1 MAKYRLKPKALSDM
15 ESIWLYSQRT
25 WGNEQANQ
33 YIDEIHNA
41 FRLLTENPKLGVEC
55 NYIRTGYR
63 RYSVFRHVI
72 YYRLADFGLEVI
84 RVLHDRMLASKN
96 L

>member
-55 NYIRTGYR
+55 N
-63 RYSVFRHVI
+63 
-72 YYRLADFGLEVI
+72 
-84 RVLHDRMLASKN
+84 
-96 L
+96 